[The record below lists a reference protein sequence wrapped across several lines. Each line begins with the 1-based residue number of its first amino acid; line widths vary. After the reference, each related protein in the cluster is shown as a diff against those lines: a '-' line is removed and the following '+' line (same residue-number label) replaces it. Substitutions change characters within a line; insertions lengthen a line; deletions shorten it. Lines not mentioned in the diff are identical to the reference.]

1 MSELIPWTRTG
12 ELFPTL
18 FRDRFFREFD
28 DLMDRFLGKEPFLT
42 GFTRTFTPAID
53 ISETDDAFLVKGEIP
68 GIDPKDL
75 DISLTGQVLTITG
88 EKKEEKE
95 EGDGGT
101 HRKERRFGSFT
112 RKFTLPCE
120 VEKDAI

>member
-18 FRDRFFREFD
+18 FRDRFFRELD
-28 DLMDRFLGKEPFLT
+28 DLMDRFLGKDPFLT

-88 EKKEEKE
+88 EKKEENEQGNWGPTE
-95 EGDGGT
+95 ENDASGASPANSLSPA
-101 HRKERRFGSFT
+101 RSRRT
-112 RKFTLPCE
+112 R
-120 VEKDAI
+120 